1 MAKRKR
7 QSQNLVQQLKRH
19 PDYKR
24 LCEEHPIKGKL
35 IEAAVR
41 KQQQAIEALTSN
53 SDDRVHR
60 FHQLASEYLELLS
73 WVHAPVPVA
82 IEEVHKAAQDLV
94 RAGSPWAVGEEYTK
108 QFESPPS
115 GRPVTGRRALAVEA
129 LEMKLNDKKLSL
141 QQIATKL
148 DYCGE
153 DEDIQSGDFRCK
165 ERLRKQVKKLEGFL
179 DKHQIPY

>member
-7 QSQNLVQQLKRH
+7 LSQNLVQQLKRH

-35 IEAAVR
+35 IEAAVG
-41 KQQQAIEALTSN
+41 KQQQAVEALTSN
-53 SDDRVHR
+53 SDDRVHL

-82 IEEVHKAAQDLV
+82 IDEIHKTAEELV

-108 QFESPPS
+108 QFYTPPS

-129 LEMKLNDKKLSL
+129 LEKLKDKKLSL
-141 QQIATKL
+141 QQIAMKL

-153 DEDIQSGDFRCK
+153 DEDIQSDNFKCK
-165 ERLRKQVKKLEGFL
+165 ERLRTQVRKLKGFL
-179 DKHQIPY
+179 DMHQIPY